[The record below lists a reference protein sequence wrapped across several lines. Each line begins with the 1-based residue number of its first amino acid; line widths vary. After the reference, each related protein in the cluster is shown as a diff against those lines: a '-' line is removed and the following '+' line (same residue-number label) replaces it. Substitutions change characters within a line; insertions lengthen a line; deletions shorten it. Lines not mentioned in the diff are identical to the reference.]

1 MKSDSPEVLAT
12 PQQFCNE
19 HIEASLDHWDMRTG
33 RNDNSGLLLDAI
45 SLDHWDMRTGRNVVS
60 DVNCFTQSLGSVEN
74 HSDMREWM

>member
-1 MKSDSPEVLAT
+1 MRT
-12 PQQFCNE
+12 GRNQQFCNE
-19 HIEASLDHWDMRTG
+19 HIEA
-33 RNDNSGLLLDAI
+33 